1 MAIFPNCPD
10 CAASSWLLN
19 RKVLEVEQAPVLDS
33 IDQAR
38 KRVLDALAGKEYED
52 QKRNRYFEQF
62 REIRDSAE
70 RCNNVSALRSFGDKA
85 DALKLRLLSEMDSL
99 DAQIAQKKAEEA
111 EKQMREQVKKDGSE
125 ALSSVAE
132 PAVVFKVRK
141 TKRVSI
147 KQMTGTASW
156 RLESVED
163 VDKYLAELR
172 KRLTAQLDAGT
183 ILNVEF

>member
-1 MAIFPNCPD
+1 
-10 CAASSWLLN
+10 
-19 RKVLEVEQAPVLDS
+19 
-33 IDQAR
+33 
-38 KRVLDALAGKEYED
+38 
-52 QKRNRYFEQF
+52 
-62 REIRDSAE
+62 
-70 RCNNVSALRSFGDKA
+70 
-85 DALKLRLLSEMDSL
+85 MDSL

-132 PAVVFKVRK
+132 PTVVFKVRK